1 MLSRLKHDGVLPR
14 REQLIA
20 LGIHLNMVANDINK
34 MLSLAH
40 MRELYARDMA
50 ESLVLYLLRNA
61 EAVDPDLQLNNAWK
75 FVMTTSDR
83 KLKKEYQQIIDKYY
97 GSDVEEWDEDGIKN
111 LAEYIRRMIDDN
123 KLNDFT
129 DKLKVLLK
137 GC

>member
-1 MLSRLKHDGVLPR
+1 
-14 REQLIA
+14 
-20 LGIHLNMVANDINK
+20 MVANDINK

-83 KLKKEYQQIIDKYY
+83 KLKKEYQQIIDK
-97 GSDVEEWDEDGIKN
+97 
-111 LAEYIRRMIDDN
+111 
-123 KLNDFT
+123 
-129 DKLKVLLK
+129 
-137 GC
+137 